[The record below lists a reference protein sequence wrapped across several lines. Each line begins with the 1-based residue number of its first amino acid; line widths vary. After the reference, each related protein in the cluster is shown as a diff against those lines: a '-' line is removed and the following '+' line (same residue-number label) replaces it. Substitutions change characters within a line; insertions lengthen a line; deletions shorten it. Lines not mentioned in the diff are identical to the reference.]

1 MLHFKVT
8 GVVSSRLSR
17 CAHEMAQFETMS
29 IAFAKQRMLLRP
41 NASLIGGEL
50 FKGSY
55 KEMKHIRDLFQ
66 VLYCSKQIPILMQCH
81 PSPGGCKRFA
91 HATREGSSDCRNS
104 GATKLKSLLGLLS
117 YNSQFLPNMATM
129 LAHCIS
135 Y

>member
-1 MLHFKVT
+1 MLT
-8 GVVSSRLSR
+8 SSLR
-17 CAHEMAQFETMS
+17 CCGTDEDDKKGLGNFS
-29 IAFAKQRMLLRP
+29 LIDLWP
-41 NASLIGGEL
+41 NVSLIGGEL

-91 HATREGSSDCRNS
+91 HVTREGSSDCRNS

-117 YNSQFLPNMATM
+117 YNSRFLPNMATM
-129 LAHCIS
+129 LARCIS